1 MTDKTDR
8 RSTAGPGDGRARH
21 AEERPDYGAARADAG
36 RQSVT
41 PSLPEW
47 QENVIRAVAV
57 ITVLY
62 ATYWIWWRWTS
73 TINTDP
79 GAIVASLL
87 LILAET
93 WAYLNMLLFV
103 ALVWRLKER
112 EPGLPPEGRTV
123 DVFITCYDEPLE
135 VLRRTAIGARAIS
148 YPHRTYLL
156 DDGKRDEVKAMTEEL
171 GIGYIRRVGNANAK
185 AGNLNYALTVT
196 HGEFILQLDA
206 DHVPLPNILHR
217 LLGYFNDPEVALVQ
231 SPQDFYNTDS
241 FTHIVNDEG
250 RRLWEENRIFY
261 SLIQPGRDNYNASFF
276 CGSCGVLRRS
286 AVAEIGGF
294 ATQTII
300 EDMETTIELHRRG
313 WKTVYHSETLAY
325 GLAPHTAGAYHVQR
339 LRWGQGAMQVLRKMK
354 PLTLPGLTLGQRV
367 NYFAGTA
374 TYFEGWQKAVFY
386 LMPLF
391 FFFTGILPI
400 DVNEREFLIRLVP
413 YLVLAILTFELLS
426 RGTGYLLLSERF
438 TMVRFFTYM
447 LTISALFTRKPLKFN
462 VTPKGRSGVPF
473 RTFAPQLTLLVLSI
487 IAPIWATVAHH
498 NGWIDYRSEG
508 WGNVAFW
515 ANGIWV
521 LWNCYFAAYVV
532 RHSLNMRQERDDH
545 RFVENLPI
553 RVRAATAGG
562 PALLPALTTDLN
574 PAGVGFRST
583 HRVEPGVIVD
593 FDLPLASGNTAVTG
607 EVRHVSE
614 LATKLGAIYTHGVAF
629 GELPAATRDAI
640 ELHCT
645 QHAMPSWRMKY
656 RQSID
661 IMTRTS
667 EVMRNMRG
675 GRRGLVRLPARV
687 GAARPGEDEVTALE
701 DLVILEEISGK
712 GARLLGNFAFE
723 PGTLLRFEVP
733 GTDIRGEGVVR
744 HVSAL
749 ETHMAT
755 QFSMGL
761 ELNGPK
767 PRRLL
772 PPGARLV
779 LPPATSGGDL
789 AARQ

>member
-1 MTDKTDR
+1 MIDEL
-8 RSTAGPGDGRARH
+8 G
-21 AEERPDYGAARADAG
+21 RPDGAGQVDGHGGRGESRGAHTDAG
-36 RQSVT
+36 RLSVT

-57 ITVLY
+57 IALLY

-73 TINTDP
+73 TLNTDP
-79 GAIVASLL
+79 RAIVASVL
-87 LILAET
+87 LIVAET
-93 WAYLNMLLFV
+93 WAYINMLLFV
-103 ALVWRLKER
+103 ILVWRLKER
-112 EPGLPPEGRTV
+112 EPGPPLEHRTV

-148 YPHRTYLL
+148 YPHRTYIL
-156 DDGKRDEVKAMTEEL
+156 DDGKREEVKAMTEEL

-206 DHVPLPNILHR
+206 DHVPLPNIVDR

-286 AVAEIGGF
+286 AIAEIGGF
-294 ATQTII
+294 ATATII

-339 LRWGQGAMQVLRKMK
+339 LRWGQGAMQVLRKLK
-354 PLTLPGLTLGQRV
+354 PLTMPGLTLAQRV

-374 TYFEGWQKAVFY
+374 AYFEGWQKAIFY

-400 DVNEREFLIRLVP
+400 DVDQGEFLIRLLP
-413 YLVLAILTFELLS
+413 YLFLAILTFELLS
-426 RGTGYLLLSERF
+426 RGTGYLLLTERF

-487 IAPIWATVAHH
+487 AAPIWATVAHH
-498 NGWIDYRSEG
+498 NGWIDYRSNG
-508 WGNVAFW
+508 WGSVAFW

-532 RHSLNMRQERDDH
+532 RHSLKMRQEREDH

-553 RVRAATAGG
+553 RVRATLASG
-562 PALLPALTTDLN
+562 PSIMPALTTDLN

-583 HRVEPGVIVD
+583 HRIEPGTQVD
-593 FDLPLASGNTAVTG
+593 FDLPLASGVVSVSG
-607 EVRHVSE
+607 EVRHVTE
-614 LATKLGAIYTHGVAF
+614 QTTKLGDIHTHGVAF
-629 GELPAATRDAI
+629 GELPATTRDAI

-687 GAARPGEDEVTALE
+687 GAARPGEDEITTLD
-701 DLVILEEISGK
+701 DLVILEEISGR

-723 PGTLLRFEVP
+723 PGTRLRFDVP
-733 GTDIRGEGVVR
+733 GTDISGEGVVR

-749 ETHMAT
+749 ETHMAI

-761 ELNGPK
+761 ELNGHES
-767 PRRLL
+767 RRLL
-772 PPGARLV
+772 PQGAQLA
-779 LPPATSGGDL
+779 LPPATGGGDL
-789 AARQ
+789 AARH